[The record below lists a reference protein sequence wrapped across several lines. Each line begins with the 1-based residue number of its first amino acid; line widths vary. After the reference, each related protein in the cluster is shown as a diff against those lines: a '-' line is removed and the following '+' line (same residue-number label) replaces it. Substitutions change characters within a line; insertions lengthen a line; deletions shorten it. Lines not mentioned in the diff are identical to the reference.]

1 MREAIYELLEL
12 ASASADE
19 FHTAEQWHVRLS
31 IGHGRGKKTEEMTN
45 FAHVVADEDEMFDP
59 AEHLDDGGNDSPRR
73 MQLEGVAAADEL
85 LHDFEDGVVKGMD
98 LDVRQSVDSDGDGT
112 GSLPPEDNWMEHRA
126 RVIIAVDVRLPL
138 ERLRHVKP

>member
-19 FHTAEQWHVRLS
+19 FHTVEQWHVRLS
-31 IGHGRGKKTEEMTN
+31 ICHGRGKKTEKMTD
-45 FAHVVADEDEMFDP
+45 FAHVVADEDETFDA
-59 AEHLDDGGNDSPRR
+59 AEHLDDGENDGPRR

-112 GSLPPEDNWMEHRA
+112 GALPPEDNWMEHRA